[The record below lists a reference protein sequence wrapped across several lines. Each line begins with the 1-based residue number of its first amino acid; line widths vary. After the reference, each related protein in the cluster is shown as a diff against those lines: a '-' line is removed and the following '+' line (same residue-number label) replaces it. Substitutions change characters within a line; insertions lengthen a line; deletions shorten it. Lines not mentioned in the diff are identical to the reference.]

1 MSYLLRCVEI
11 SDDGSEFKLVFMTN
25 GGVVLKESES
35 LYSFDD
41 VLIVAYDFFKEC
53 CDGVSFDTRY
63 DVLKVD
69 ISYSYDFAENLQ
81 K

>member
-1 MSYLLRCVEI
+1 MSYLLRCIEI

-25 GGVVLKESES
+25 RGVVLKESES

-41 VLIVAYDFFKEC
+41 VLIAAYDFFEEC
-53 CDGVSFDTRY
+53 CNGVKFDTRY